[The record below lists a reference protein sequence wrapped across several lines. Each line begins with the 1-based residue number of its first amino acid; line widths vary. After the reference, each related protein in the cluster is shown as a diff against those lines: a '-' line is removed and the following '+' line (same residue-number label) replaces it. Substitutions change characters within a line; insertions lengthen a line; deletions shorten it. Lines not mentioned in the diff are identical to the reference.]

1 MQRWQKVL
9 LASAALWGA
18 AGCSPHIGDKC
29 NVNSDCS
36 IQGNL
41 QCDTS
46 QPGGYCTNFNC
57 SPTSCPDNAACVA
70 INSSVPGCP
79 YDDYQ
84 APARTAINMC
94 LQSCGKDSDCRDGY
108 GCFSAS
114 MVNGVIV
121 DNVMPKVC
129 APIPTFAAG
138 TDASSDGA
146 VPAVCLANGG
156 GGVDGSVFASIDA
169 PAEAEAL
176 EAAADAGDG
185 GADAADEGAP
195 DAGPDGANDGAA
207 ADGPDGD

>member
-1 MQRWQKVL
+1 MQWWQKVL
-9 LASAALWGA
+9 LASVALWGA

-46 QPGGYCTNFNC
+46 QPGGYCTVFNC

-70 INSSVPGCP
+70 VGAKVPGCP

-84 APARTAINMC
+84 APARTAVNMC

-108 GCFSAS
+108 GCFPAS
-114 MVNGVIV
+114 MVDGVIV

-129 APIPTFAAG
+129 APIPSFAE
-138 TDASSDGA
+138 TDASADA
-146 VPAVCLANGG
+146 AVCMPAGPP
-156 GGVDGSVFASIDA
+156 VDGSVFSSIDA
-169 PAEAEAL
+169 PAEAL
-176 EAAADAGDG
+176 EAAAGPDAGDAG
-185 GADAADEGAP
+185 TDAGDAGGLDAGADGPGADAES
-195 DAGPDGANDGAA
+195 DGAA
-207 ADGPDGD
+207 DAPDGG